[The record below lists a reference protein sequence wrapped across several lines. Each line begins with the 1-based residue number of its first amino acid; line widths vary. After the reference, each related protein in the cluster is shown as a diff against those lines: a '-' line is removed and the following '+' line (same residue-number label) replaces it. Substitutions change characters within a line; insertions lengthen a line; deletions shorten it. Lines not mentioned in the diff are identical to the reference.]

1 MKAIEGKPNEEIDGA
16 KVLIWAWS
24 GLNPFGFVGDVEIYG
39 LAICQY
45 ENSDGIYRFSC
56 GENWETQQDGL
67 YDSIEQA
74 KNQLPDQYR
83 NVPANWIA
91 FEQLK

>member
-1 MKAIEGKPNEEIDGA
+1 MKSIENKPQNEIDGA

-24 GLNPFGFVGDVEIYG
+24 GSTPFGFVGDVEIYG

-45 ENSDGIYRFSC
+45 ENSDEVYRFSC
-56 GENWETQQDGL
+56 DENWETQQDQV

-74 KNQLPDQYR
+74 KDYLPDQYR
-83 NVPANWIA
+83 IVKANWIA
-91 FEQLK
+91 FE